1 MSDIFNFE
9 DELRDSEQK
18 LKSCHSKINSI
29 YENQEKDSDEL
40 RQLHSEIINIA
51 GSMGVSLEGILEP
64 QKNTT
69 KTSDR
74 LKWDDEFL
82 LNYNPLIIETRVTE
96 EVFKNPE
103 ILPPLSSLDYG
114 IVGLAG
120 LVASLLDFLVVKIP
134 KNINYLGKYRQ
145 DGSCFTDWLR
155 TLGVDDNGQLNPFLK
170 WCEDTCKVPYDQSIN
185 PEIKGFNPRSH
196 RLLNLGHDPLF
207 GLIFGTLDILNGSMT
222 AFDINGNLQI
232 LKTFDMPLTGK
243 VFAPLIWLGH
253 IVSDMCTK
261 MGVPIPGWGFLQLM
275 QFGSLG
281 SNKSIADISRWMYLN
296 GYDLRHF
303 LTMSVSPAVIEII
316 VRGYHYIS
324 YLETSEQLQ
333 YSMHTSLASREIIQ
347 ISSNLKLHKMLFL
360 AHAIAASGNAI
371 KVFCYSGNPLAINLT
386 QWLLF
391 LKESINII
399 KAITRDK
406 TTEKILRNRQKINK
420 KWEEMKNIPLGVS
433 NILAADSTIYYDYFK
448 SLG

>member
-1 MSDIFNFE
+1 MV
-9 DELRDSEQK
+9 EQK
-18 LKSCHSKINSI
+18 KLFTLNNSYYLNYCSKNKAKLRFHKLILSRCHSC
-29 YENQEKDSDEL
+29 YFG
-40 RQLHSEIINIA
+40 II
-51 GSMGVSLEGILEP
+51 S
-64 QKNTT
+64 
-69 KTSDR
+69 
-74 LKWDDEFL
+74 
-82 LNYNPLIIETRVTE
+82 
-96 EVFKNPE
+96 
-103 ILPPLSSLDYG
+103 
-114 IVGLAG
+114 
-120 LVASLLDFLVVKIP
+120 
-134 KNINYLGKYRQ
+134 
-145 DGSCFTDWLR
+145 
-155 TLGVDDNGQLNPFLK
+155 
-170 WCEDTCKVPYDQSIN
+170 
-185 PEIKGFNPRSH
+185 
-196 RLLNLGHDPLF
+196 
-207 GLIFGTLDILNGSMT
+207 
-222 AFDINGNLQI
+222 
-232 LKTFDMPLTGK
+232 

-324 YLETSEQLQ
+324 YLENSEQLQ
-333 YSMHTSLASREIIQ
+333 HSIHTSLASREIIQ